1 MLRTP
6 DFRERLAEWWEE
18 VWNLAHWVRN
28 VLLWPLLFLLLGAQL
43 GMGAWVEV
51 AGTLLL
57 IAFWPLVLWRR
68 ARSRP
73 VPPLLTAAVVLG
85 FLLLLGRETWRWATD
100 EPYVNPYERFYAA
113 FTGESFS

>member
-6 DFRERLAEWWEE
+6 DLRERLAEWWEE
-18 VWNLAHWVRN
+18 VWSIAHWVRN
-28 VLLWPLLFLLLGAQL
+28 VLLWPVLFLLLAAQL

-57 IAFWPLVLWRR
+57 WRR
-68 ARSRP
+68 GRQRP

-85 FLLLLGRETWRWATD
+85 FLLLFARETWRWATD
-100 EPYVNPYERFYAA
+100 DPYVGPYERFLSS
-113 FTGESFS
+113 FTGAADDLTPDQ